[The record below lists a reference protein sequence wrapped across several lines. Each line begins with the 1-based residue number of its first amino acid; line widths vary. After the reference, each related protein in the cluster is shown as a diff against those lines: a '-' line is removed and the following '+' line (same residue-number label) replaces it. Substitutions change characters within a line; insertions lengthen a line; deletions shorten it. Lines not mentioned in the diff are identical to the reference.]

1 MMPGRADIRLGRLP
15 LGLGVVAALLLALTA
30 PPGAVAANMDL
41 PVPRITI
48 HPGDTISDDQIM
60 DRAFLAHTVTRSTVF
75 DSREALIGKVARH
88 RLLPGLPVP
97 VNAIR
102 DAYLVNIGKASL
114 VMFEVGGL
122 SISMQAIAMDNGA
135 VGDVVKLRN
144 PDSGVVIQG
153 TVSRDG
159 TVRLGAP

>member
-1 MMPGRADIRLGRLP
+1 MGRRPFVPGA
-15 LGLGVVAALLLALTA
+15 VVALLLALTA
-30 PPGAVAANMDL
+30 PLGAVAATMDL
-41 PVPRITI
+41 PVPRTTI
-48 HPGDTISDDQIM
+48 NPGDTISADQIM

-75 DSREALIGKVARH
+75 DSREALIGKVARY
-88 RLLPGLPVP
+88 RLRPGLPVP

-122 SISMQAIAMDNGA
+122 SITIHAVAMDNGA
-135 VGDVVKLRN
+135 SGDVVKLRN

-153 TVSRDG
+153 TVGRDG

>member
-1 MMPGRADIRLGRLP
+1 
-15 LGLGVVAALLLALTA
+15 
-30 PPGAVAANMDL
+30 MDL
-41 PVPRITI
+41 PVPRTTI
-48 HPGDTISDDQIM
+48 YPGDTISADQIM

-75 DSREALIGKVARH
+75 DSTEALIGKVARH
-88 RLLPGLPVP
+88 RLLPGQPVP

-122 SISMQAIAMDNGA
+122 SITIHAVAMDNGA

-153 TVSRDG
+153 TVGRDG